1 MDVPLVAHISELVR
15 GLGRTTSLEAGSG
28 SGSGNGEDLAD
39 KKQSEHGETNETVMR
54 ESSIVFY
61 IKLVNLFVPGSPSTS
76 TSSPKQH
83 GFEIEIETEKAKA
96 EAKAEA
102 SYPKETEAN
111 T

>member
-1 MDVPLVAHISELVR
+1 MAHISELVR

-39 KKQSEHGETNETVMR
+39 KKQSEHGETNETVMP

-61 IKLVNLFVPGSPSTS
+61 IKLVNLFVPGSPSTSTS